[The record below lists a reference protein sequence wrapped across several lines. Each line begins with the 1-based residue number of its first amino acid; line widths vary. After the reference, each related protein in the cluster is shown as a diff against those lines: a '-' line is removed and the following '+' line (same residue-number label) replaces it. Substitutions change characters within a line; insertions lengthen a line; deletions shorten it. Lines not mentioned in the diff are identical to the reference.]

1 MGHVIRCLLGREPEE
16 MKTGVGFTGK
26 TTTTGGYFMSVYDYC
41 PWILIPWD
49 DVDVV
54 GWRVHGRPVCS
65 PFSFALTCEEDCVAF
80 IVIYVFMELNG
91 AGQNLPE
98 GQK

>member
-54 GWRVHGRPVCS
+54 
-65 PFSFALTCEEDCVAF
+65 
-80 IVIYVFMELNG
+80 
-91 AGQNLPE
+91 
-98 GQK
+98 